1 MKKWNT
7 KGFAMVILILV
18 IAGLGYYIS
27 LINQTKKQKDTTSK
41 TEKQQLLEYDFEE
54 DYPKTVR
61 ETVKLHC
68 KYLKN
73 AYNGKFKEEELPVAN
88 SNMRKLFDEELLA
101 HNSEEQQF
109 EGLKKDIALYN
120 EKKQKFVSYS
130 LEESS
135 QIQYNTE
142 DGKDYAKTTATLN
155 ITVGSTAV
163 FVEQEY
169 LLRKDESGKWKILGW
184 QTVQPDADKNEGDVE

>member
-109 EGLKKDIALYN
+109 ERLKKDIALYN

>member
-101 HNSEEQQF
+101 HNSEKQQF